1 MAKRKKTKVIEGPRP
16 VTVSVVRCKLCDR
29 LLVAGETPDEHL
41 TKFHADLFPV
51 ETYIADRKVKL
62 GS

>member
-1 MAKRKKTKVIEGPRP
+1 MAKIKKGKKPKSRP
-16 VTVSVVRCKLCDR
+16 VTVSVVRCMLCNN
-29 LLVAGETPDEHL
+29 LLAAGETPDDHL
-41 TKFHADLFPV
+41 TKYHADIFKV